1 MRQIRHS
8 AIGIR
13 QSAFTLIEIM
23 VVIVILGILATLIM
37 PKILDRPEQ
46 ARRTAARLQIAHFKS
61 ALQLYKLDVG
71 HYPTAGEGGLNA
83 LVTNPGVTGWK
94 TGGYLQDTDSVPK
107 DPWGNAY
114 VYTCPGQNGRDFD
127 IVSYGADGQ
136 PGGTGNDA
144 DIESW
149 SNDSGK

>member
-1 MRQIRHS
+1 MRDLLNR
-8 AIGIR
+8 R

-46 ARRTAARLQIAHFKS
+46 AKRVAARLQISHFKS

-83 LVTNPGVTGWK
+83 LVVNPGATGWK
-94 TGGYLQDTDSVPK
+94 TGGYLDSDSVPK

-127 IVSYGADGQ
+127 IVSYGPTGQ
-136 PGGTGNDA
+136 PGGAGTDA
-144 DIESW
+144 TIESW
-149 SNDSGK
+149 NIGASK

>member
-1 MRQIRHS
+1 MRAPRW
-8 AIGIR
+8 IGP
-13 QSAFTLIEIM
+13 SAFTLIEIM

-46 ARRTAARLQIAHFKS
+46 ARRTAARLQISHFKS

-94 TGGYLQDTDSVPK
+94 TGGYLDSDSVPK

-114 VYTCPGQNGRDFD
+114 VYTCPGQNGREYD
-127 IVSYGADGQ
+127 IVSYGSTGQ
-136 PGGTGNDA
+136 PGGTGTDA
-144 DIESW
+144 PIESW
-149 SNDSGK
+149 NVGATK

>member
-1 MRQIRHS
+1 MRHVRRS
-8 AIGIR
+8 WE
-13 QSAFTLIEIM
+13 SAFTLIEIM

-46 ARRTAARLQIAHFKS
+46 ARRTAARLQIDHFKT
-61 ALQLYKLDVG
+61 ALQLYKLDIG
-71 HYPTAGEGGLNA
+71 HYPTAAEGGLNA
-83 LVTNPGVTGWK
+83 LSTNSGVTGWK
-94 TGGYLQDTDSVPK
+94 TGGYLDSDTVPL
-107 DPWGNAY
+107 DPWHNPY

-149 SNDSGK
+149 SNESK

>member
-1 MRQIRHS
+1 MRY
-8 AIGIR
+8 IR
-13 QSAFTLIEIM
+13 QSAIGNRQLGFTLIEIM

-46 ARRTAARLQIAHFKS
+46 AKRTAARLQIAHFKS

-71 HYPTAGEGGLNA
+71 HYPSAGEGGLNA
-83 LVTNPGVTGWK
+83 LVTSPGVTGWK
-94 TGGYLQDTDSVPK
+94 TGGYLDSDSVPK

-127 IVSYGADGQ
+127 IISYGPTGQ
-136 PGGTGNDA
+136 PGGTGTDA
-144 DIESW
+144 TIESW
-149 SNDSGK
+149 NIGGTK

>member
-46 ARRTAARLQIAHFKS
+46 AKRTAARLQIAHFKT

-94 TGGYLQDTDSVPK
+94 TGGYLDSDSLPK

-114 VYTCPGQNGRDFD
+114 VYTCPGQNSRDYD
-127 IVSYGADGQ
+127 IVSYGATGQ
-136 PGGTGNDA
+136 PGGTGTDA
-144 DIESW
+144 EIESW
-149 SNDSGK
+149 SNESK